1 MSEKIEPEHN
11 DEIVEEETIDL
22 KRRRALK
29 KVAGLGAAT
38 GAASIAMLTSARA
51 APMSEVP

>member
-51 APMSEVP
+51 AAGSQFR